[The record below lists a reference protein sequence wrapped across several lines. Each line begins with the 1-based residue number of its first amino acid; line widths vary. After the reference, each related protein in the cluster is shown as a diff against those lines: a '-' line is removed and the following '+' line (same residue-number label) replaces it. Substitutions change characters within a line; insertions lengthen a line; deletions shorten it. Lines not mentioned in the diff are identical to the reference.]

1 MITAESKA
9 KLFEKTYDA
18 YLLAQSVTRVYG
30 VESPPGQ
37 SAMKKL
43 RAEMK
48 ACSDRDLL
56 EEYLDYQNRENKRI
70 ESIWGGVV
78 SLRNYDY
85 KEQIQRR
92 KELQK
97 MDFISGVQAGRL
109 IRHFLNT
116 FEPDITVKRFRK
128 RYKELQKDLREDVP
142 HKVLYSSRGTRYY
155 WLQENVLSFLRNR
168 INVKSIDK

>member
-1 MITAESKA
+1 M
-9 KLFEKTYDA
+9 
-18 YLLAQSVTRVYG
+18 
-30 VESPPGQ
+30 
-37 SAMKKL
+37 
-43 RAEMK
+43 
-48 ACSDRDLL
+48 
-56 EEYLDYQNRENKRI
+56 
-70 ESIWGGVV
+70 
-78 SLRNYDY
+78 RNYDY

-142 HKVLYSSRGTRYY
+142 HKVLYSSRGHGITGYRKTCYPFCVIE
-155 WLQENVLSFLRNR
+155 L
-168 INVKSIDK
+168 I

>member
-1 MITAESKA
+1 M
-9 KLFEKTYDA
+9 
-18 YLLAQSVTRVYG
+18 
-30 VESPPGQ
+30 
-37 SAMKKL
+37 
-43 RAEMK
+43 
-48 ACSDRDLL
+48 
-56 EEYLDYQNRENKRI
+56 
-70 ESIWGGVV
+70 
-78 SLRNYDY
+78 RNYDY

-116 FEPDITVKRFRK
+116 FEPDITVNRFRK
-128 RYKELQKDLREDVP
+128 RCKELQKDLREDVP

-168 INVKSIDK
+168 INVKSSENDINKTPRIRGVLLFLYFFRPNGRPIPGWRQSLQYVYIRFPSGPWR

>member
-1 MITAESKA
+1 M
-9 KLFEKTYDA
+9 
-18 YLLAQSVTRVYG
+18 
-30 VESPPGQ
+30 
-37 SAMKKL
+37 
-43 RAEMK
+43 
-48 ACSDRDLL
+48 
-56 EEYLDYQNRENKRI
+56 
-70 ESIWGGVV
+70 
-78 SLRNYDY
+78 RNYDY

-142 HKVLYSSRGTRYY
+142 HTRYY
-155 WLQENVLSFLRNR
+155 IAAGVHGITGYRKTCYPFCVIEL
-168 INVKSIDK
+168 I

>member
-1 MITAESKA
+1 M
-9 KLFEKTYDA
+9 
-18 YLLAQSVTRVYG
+18 
-30 VESPPGQ
+30 
-37 SAMKKL
+37 
-43 RAEMK
+43 
-48 ACSDRDLL
+48 
-56 EEYLDYQNRENKRI
+56 
-70 ESIWGGVV
+70 
-78 SLRNYDY
+78 RNYDY

-116 FEPDITVKRFRK
+116 FEPDITVNRFRK
-128 RYKELQKDLREDVP
+128 RCKELQ
-142 HKVLYSSRGTRYY
+142 KVLYSSRGTRYY

>member
-1 MITAESKA
+1 
-9 KLFEKTYDA
+9 
-18 YLLAQSVTRVYG
+18 
-30 VESPPGQ
+30 
-37 SAMKKL
+37 
-43 RAEMK
+43 
-48 ACSDRDLL
+48 
-56 EEYLDYQNRENKRI
+56 
-70 ESIWGGVV
+70 
-78 SLRNYDY
+78 LRNYDY

-116 FEPDITVKRFRK
+116 FEPDITVNRFRK
-128 RYKELQKDLREDVP
+128 RCKELQKDLREDVP

-168 INVKSIDK
+168 IHVKSIDK

>member
-1 MITAESKA
+1 M
-9 KLFEKTYDA
+9 
-18 YLLAQSVTRVYG
+18 
-30 VESPPGQ
+30 
-37 SAMKKL
+37 
-43 RAEMK
+43 
-48 ACSDRDLL
+48 
-56 EEYLDYQNRENKRI
+56 
-70 ESIWGGVV
+70 
-78 SLRNYDY
+78 RNYDY

-116 FEPDITVKRFRK
+116 SVNRFRK

-168 INVKSIDK
+168 INIKAEVK

>member
-1 MITAESKA
+1 M
-9 KLFEKTYDA
+9 
-18 YLLAQSVTRVYG
+18 
-30 VESPPGQ
+30 
-37 SAMKKL
+37 
-43 RAEMK
+43 
-48 ACSDRDLL
+48 
-56 EEYLDYQNRENKRI
+56 
-70 ESIWGGVV
+70 
-78 SLRNYDY
+78 RNYDY

-116 FEPDITVKRFRK
+116 FEPNTVNRFRK

-142 HKVLYSSRGTRYY
+142 HKVLYTRYY

-168 INVKSIDK
+168 INVK

>member
-1 MITAESKA
+1 M
-9 KLFEKTYDA
+9 
-18 YLLAQSVTRVYG
+18 
-30 VESPPGQ
+30 
-37 SAMKKL
+37 
-43 RAEMK
+43 
-48 ACSDRDLL
+48 
-56 EEYLDYQNRENKRI
+56 
-70 ESIWGGVV
+70 
-78 SLRNYDY
+78 RNYDY

-92 KELQK
+92 KELQR

-116 FEPDITVKRFRK
+116 FEPDITVNRFRK
-128 RYKELQKDLREDVP
+128 LQKDLRKDVP

>member
-1 MITAESKA
+1 M
-9 KLFEKTYDA
+9 
-18 YLLAQSVTRVYG
+18 
-30 VESPPGQ
+30 
-37 SAMKKL
+37 
-43 RAEMK
+43 
-48 ACSDRDLL
+48 
-56 EEYLDYQNRENKRI
+56 
-70 ESIWGGVV
+70 
-78 SLRNYDY
+78 RNYDY

-97 MDFISGVQAGRL
+97 
-109 IRHFLNT
+109 T

-168 INVKSIDK
+168 INIKAEVK

>member
-1 MITAESKA
+1 M
-9 KLFEKTYDA
+9 
-18 YLLAQSVTRVYG
+18 
-30 VESPPGQ
+30 
-37 SAMKKL
+37 
-43 RAEMK
+43 
-48 ACSDRDLL
+48 
-56 EEYLDYQNRENKRI
+56 
-70 ESIWGGVV
+70 
-78 SLRNYDY
+78 RNYDY

-97 MDFISGVQAGRL
+97 MNFISGVQAGRL

-116 FEPDITVKRFRK
+116 FEPDITVKHFRK

-168 INVKSIDK
+168 INVKLIDK

>member
-1 MITAESKA
+1 M
-9 KLFEKTYDA
+9 
-18 YLLAQSVTRVYG
+18 
-30 VESPPGQ
+30 
-37 SAMKKL
+37 
-43 RAEMK
+43 
-48 ACSDRDLL
+48 
-56 EEYLDYQNRENKRI
+56 
-70 ESIWGGVV
+70 
-78 SLRNYDY
+78 RNYDY

-128 RYKELQKDLREDVP
+128 RYK
-142 HKVLYSSRGTRYY
+142 VLYSSRGTRYY

-168 INVKSIDK
+168 INIKAEVK

>member
-1 MITAESKA
+1 MCPLKKDVNNMTNLDKMRTMSPEELGTFLSNLVTIA
-9 KLFEKTYDA
+9 DRI
-18 YLLAQSVTRVYG
+18 YLGR
-30 VESPPGQ
+30 
-37 SAMKKL
+37 
-43 RAEMK
+43 
-48 ACSDRDLL
+48 
-56 EEYLDYQNRENKRI
+56 
-70 ESIWGGVV
+70 VV

-168 INVKSIDK
+168 INIKAEVK

>member
-18 YLLAQSVTRVYG
+18 YLLAQSVTRVY
-30 VESPPGQ
+30 
-37 SAMKKL
+37 
-43 RAEMK
+43 
-48 ACSDRDLL
+48 
-56 EEYLDYQNRENKRI
+56 
-70 ESIWGGVV
+70 
-78 SLRNYDY
+78 
-85 KEQIQRR
+85 
-92 KELQK
+92 
-97 MDFISGVQAGRL
+97 GVQAGRL

-168 INVKSIDK
+168 INIKAEVK